1 MIRLK
6 VLVEG
11 QTEELFIRNVLAPYL
26 LAFNI
31 FCEPIPIVTGVHP
44 SGKKHVG
51 GVTSWGK
58 VKNNLNNV
66 LADKTAFVSTMLDFY
81 RFPSDI
87 PNYPPAN
94 SGSALQRAAAIQVAM
109 QHCFAYAKPRLIPFL
124 ALHEF
129 EALLF
134 SSPAIIATHFRDTQP
149 AQTQLIETLS
159 QLGNPEDINHGDTTH
174 PAARLTALGRY
185 GKVRDGVTLAKKIGI
200 QAMLEKCPHF
210 AAWVSQLCA
219 LANNKA

>member
-6 VLVEG
+6 ILVEG
-11 QTEELFIRNVLAPYL
+11 QTEELFIRNILAPYL

-31 FCEPIPIVTGVHP
+31 HCLPTPIVTGVHP

-58 VKNNLNNV
+58 VRNNLNNA

-87 PNYPPAN
+87 PNYPAAN
-94 SGSALQRAAAIQVAM
+94 SGTALQRVLAIEVAM
-109 QHCFAYAKPRLIPFL
+109 QDCFAFARARFIPFL
-124 ALHEF
+124 TLHEF

-134 SSPAIIATHFRDTQP
+134 SNPALIAAHFGET
-149 AQTQLIETLS
+149 ASKQTLLISELS
-159 QLGNPEDINHGDTTH
+159 QLGNPEDINHGEQTH
-174 PAARLTALGRY
+174 PAARLKALGAY
-185 GKVRDGVTLAKKIGI
+185 GKVRDGVTLAGKVGI
-200 QAMLEKCPHF
+200 EAMLEKCPHF
-210 AAWVSQLCA
+210 ATWVNQLKTLGNA
-219 LANNKA
+219 